1 MLPSRSAIS
10 VLSGCPIAAVL
21 FACGSV
27 DLQAT
32 ALIQQQSPPPDVSCE
47 VLGSATFYVAGRRL
61 CSPCGDPV
69 VLRGVNEM
77 VTYIGAQA
85 AEAAFSE
92 IARTNANSVRI
103 YWHTSD
109 SADDLDRVLSE
120 AEAQRLIPIVYAFNG
135 GGSEQDHVVIP
146 TSLSQAADYWTGD
159 AVKRVV
165 AQHQSWLVIA
175 LREKSEDVS
184 QDASTWASRYD
195 PVIARVR
202 AAAINVPLAIDAP
215 LAGSDVETL
224 LSSSGPA
231 RIAADPLHN
240 LLLNVNAGGSSD
252 TGEKLAAQLNRA
264 RAAILPLLIGEVS
277 GFSHTADYGCAGPYD
292 YSAVLA
298 AAEKTQMG
306 WLGWSWGLA
315 KNQYCSS
322 LDMTTD
328 GTFSG
333 LGDWGLDAAVTNE
346 NSISRTSRAPQFA
359 PGSSTCE
366 PTDRDH

>member
-10 VLSGCPIAAVL
+10 VFSGCPIAAVL

-32 ALIQQQSPPPDVSCE
+32 ALIQRQSPPPDVSCE
-47 VLGSATFYVAGRRL
+47 VIGSPTFYVAGRRL

-120 AEAQRLIPIVYAFNG
+120 AEAQRLIVIVYAFNG
-135 GGSEQDHVVIP
+135 GESEQDHVVIP
-146 TSLSQAADYWTGD
+146 TSLSQVADYWTGD

-165 AQHQSWLVIA
+165 TKHQNWLVIA
-175 LREKSEDVS
+175 LREKSTDAS
-184 QDASTWASRYD
+184 QDATTWASRYD
-195 PVIARVR
+195 AAVARIR
-202 AAAINVPLAIDAP
+202 SAAINVPLAIDAP

-224 LSSSGPA
+224 LSASGLA

-252 TGEKLAAQLNRA
+252 TGDKLAAQLNKA
-264 RAAILPLLIGEVS
+264 HAAVLPLLIGEVS
-277 GFSHTADYGCAGPYD
+277 GFSHTADYSCAGPYN
-292 YSAVLA
+292 YSTVLA
-298 AAEKTQMG
+298 TAERTQTG
-306 WLGWSWGLA
+306 WLAWSWGLA

-333 LGDWGLDAAVTNE
+333 LTDWGLDAAVTNE
-346 NSISRTSRAPQFA
+346 NSINKTSRAAQYT
-359 PGSSTCE
+359 PGSSCE
-366 PTDRDH
+366 PIDRDR